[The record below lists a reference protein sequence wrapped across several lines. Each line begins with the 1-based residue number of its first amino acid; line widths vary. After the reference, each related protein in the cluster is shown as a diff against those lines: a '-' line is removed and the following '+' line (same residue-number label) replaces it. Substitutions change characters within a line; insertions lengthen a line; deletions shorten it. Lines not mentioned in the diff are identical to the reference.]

1 MGSIRNPKQ
10 YCFAIIAAMGS
21 IQNPKQYCFA
31 VSSITTHKVLT
42 SWMHEASHWKCQCR
56 ILTARTSGHGKKMCR
71 TWSQLAGNMPGH
83 LALIRGNESHIGD
96 YNLIFFVLFFVVW
109 IVVTVS
115 VTRQSQINTSKCHLC
130 IHMVGKITNSS
141 FSWWWIW
148 WIRWI
153 KHWRARLVRLV
164 RIQSPNVSLPGGA
177 SAART
182 RRLFRAPFLAYP
194 IHHHVAWW
202 RYTGGE
208 IFHGNIC
215 NKLL

>member
-31 VSSITTHKVLT
+31 ISSITTHKVLT

-71 TWSQLAGNMPGH
+71 PWSQLAGNMPGH

-96 YNLIFFVLFFVVW
+96 YNLIFLCFFFVVW

-115 VTRQSQINTSKCHLC
+115 VTRQS
-130 IHMVGKITNSS
+130 
-141 FSWWWIW
+141 
-148 WIRWI
+148 
-153 KHWRARLVRLV
+153 
-164 RIQSPNVSLPGGA
+164 
-177 SAART
+177 
-182 RRLFRAPFLAYP
+182 P
-194 IHHHVAWW
+194 I
-202 RYTGGE
+202 Y
-208 IFHGNIC
+208 IYIC
-215 NKLL
+215 NPRDINDELSLCNRWSITPLVFWLGDPPGERESYNERVFEFDHLANGKSTGKGDSKNERFFWVTSGSIAGLW

>member
-21 IQNPKQYCFA
+21 IRNPKQYCFA
-31 VSSITTHKVLT
+31 ISSITTHKVLT

-71 TWSQLAGNMPGH
+71 PWSQLAGNMPGH

-115 VTRQSQINTSKCHLC
+115 VTRQSPIYIYTDINIYTYTLLGAWASLCWVSVKQILAFRT
-130 IHMVGKITNSS
+130 IYKI
-141 FSWWWIW
+141 
-148 WIRWI
+148 
-153 KHWRARLVRLV
+153 L
-164 RIQSPNVSLPGGA
+164 
-177 SAART
+177 RT
-182 RRLFRAPFLAYP
+182 IYKMLQNY
-194 IHHHVAWW
+194 I
-202 RYTGGE
+202 
-208 IFHGNIC
+208 
-215 NKLL
+215 

>member
-10 YCFAIIAAMGS
+10 YRFAIIAAMGS

-31 VSSITTHKVLT
+31 ISSITTHKVLT

-71 TWSQLAGNMPGH
+71 PWSQLAGNMPGH

-115 VTRQSQINTSKCHLC
+115 VTRQSPKYINQHLAMKNDGHFQKLGSPSWDRQVALYFDGRIRVSWSSVRAAAPFVGVSGGARPSRQSLHLEKGDSDRDMLGVGPNMGVGKCHLRD
-130 IHMVGKITNSS
+130 I
-141 FSWWWIW
+141 
-148 WIRWI
+148 
-153 KHWRARLVRLV
+153 
-164 RIQSPNVSLPGGA
+164 
-177 SAART
+177 
-182 RRLFRAPFLAYP
+182 
-194 IHHHVAWW
+194 
-202 RYTGGE
+202 
-208 IFHGNIC
+208 IC
-215 NKLL
+215 NQC

>member
-10 YCFAIIAAMGS
+10 YCFAIIAAKGS

-31 VSSITTHKVLT
+31 ISSITTHKVLT

-71 TWSQLAGNMPGH
+71 PWSQLAGNMPGH

-115 VTRQSQINTSKCHLC
+115 VTRQSPIYIYIYIHTRWLWLTVCHGKSPCFLIGKSSINGPFSMAMLNNQ
-130 IHMVGKITNSS
+130 MVYIYIWRNS
-141 FSWWWIW
+141 
-148 WIRWI
+148 
-153 KHWRARLVRLV
+153 
-164 RIQSPNVSLPGGA
+164 
-177 SAART
+177 
-182 RRLFRAPFLAYP
+182 
-194 IHHHVAWW
+194 
-202 RYTGGE
+202 
-208 IFHGNIC
+208 
-215 NKLL
+215 

>member
-1 MGSIRNPKQ
+1 MGSILNPNQCCCAISAAMGSIRNPKQ

-31 VSSITTHKVLT
+31 ISSITTHKVLT

-71 TWSQLAGNMPGH
+71 PWSQLAGNMPGH

-115 VTRQSQINTSKCHLC
+115 VTRQSPIYIYIC
-130 IHMVGKITNSS
+130 IYIY
-141 FSWWWIW
+141 I
-148 WIRWI
+148 
-153 KHWRARLVRLV
+153 
-164 RIQSPNVSLPGGA
+164 
-177 SAART
+177 
-182 RRLFRAPFLAYP
+182 Y
-194 IHHHVAWW
+194 
-202 RYTGGE
+202 
-208 IFHGNIC
+208 IC
-215 NKLL
+215 IYIYMYIYIYICIYMEK